1 MHLQFLTPCLGILH
15 NGSLTDMLALG
26 QDNQF
31 TKPVK
36 TRFPRWQR
44 IRLGLVLTGHVQDV
58 PEPVVD
64 QSVPSV
70 LQGGDNTTSNRNGL

>member
-36 TRFPRWQR
+36 TRFPRWQH

-58 PEPVVD
+58 P
-64 QSVPSV
+64 SV
-70 LQGGDNTTSNRNGL
+70 LPGGDNTTSNRNGL